1 MIGSP
6 NTPMSSERRRAPRYA
21 LHGRL
26 HSQIVSIETPVVV
39 REMSLNGLSFQCAMP
54 FPVGAIHEFHLRL
67 GDDSEVQLRGRIVR
81 SYEEP
86 QRDGTRLYVT
96 GVQFVDDDAVE
107 DAGEIIE
114 KIK

>member
-1 MIGSP
+1 M
-6 NTPMSSERRRAPRYA
+6 NLERRGAPRYA

-39 REMSLNGLSFQCAMP
+39 REMSLSGLSFQCAMP

-67 GDDSEVQLRGRIVR
+67 GDDSEVQLRGRITR
-81 SYEEP
+81 THEEP
-86 QRDGTRLYVT
+86 QRDGTRLYIT
-96 GVQFVDDDAVE
+96 GVQFVE
-107 DAGEIIE
+107 DEAGDEAGGIID